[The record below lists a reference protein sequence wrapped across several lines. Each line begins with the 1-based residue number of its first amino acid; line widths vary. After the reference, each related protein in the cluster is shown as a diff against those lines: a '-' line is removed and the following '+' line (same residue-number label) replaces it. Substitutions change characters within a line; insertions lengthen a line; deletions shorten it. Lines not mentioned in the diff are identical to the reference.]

1 MTFWASNPFY
11 FLLMQFDSTQLVHMQ
26 SIIFKYILYVCTK
39 CHVLK
44 VKYFNIQ
51 VINYENLNIT
61 ENTAHNKY
69 ALLISHKIDDGF
81 VQWQCLS
88 VYFQKILVKTKKNQC
103 KTQKKPKTH
112 SQTNF
117 FVFSNTSPTQ
127 RYYVQDFHQI
137 LHLPSRIKC
146 ATHHS
151 HCELLAGS
159 SSDYLLF
166 LHLNIHQP
174 GCQIKAQK

>member
-11 FLLMQFDSTQLVHMQ
+11 FILMQFDSTQLVHMQ

-81 VQWQCLS
+81 VEWQCLS
-88 VYFQKILVKTKKNQC
+88 LYFQKILVKRKKKISARHKKKKHTVRQISLSSAIPPPLKGIMCRIFTK
-103 KTQKKPKTH
+103 
-112 SQTNF
+112 
-117 FVFSNTSPTQ
+117 
-127 RYYVQDFHQI
+127 YY
-137 LHLPSRIKC
+137 
-146 ATHHS
+146 T
-151 HCELLAGS
+151 
-159 SSDYLLF
+159 YLVE
-166 LHLNIHQP
+166 
-174 GCQIKAQK
+174 

>member
-11 FLLMQFDSTQLVHMQ
+11 FILMQFDSTQLVHMQ

-81 VQWQCLS
+81 VQWQYLS
-88 VYFQKILVKTKKNQC
+88 LYFQKILVKTKKNQC
-103 KTQKKPKTH
+103 KTQKN
-112 SQTNF
+112 Q
-117 FVFSNTSPTQ
+117 NTQ
-127 RYYVQDFHQI
+127 LDKFLCLQK
-137 LHLPSRIKC
+137 HLP
-146 ATHHS
+146 HS
-151 HCELLAGS
+151 KVLCVGFS
-159 SSDYLLF
+159 P
-166 LHLNIHQP
+166 NITLTQQNKMCYTSQP
-174 GCQIKAQK
+174 L